1 VKFFALSKTLL
12 HPHASVWASGLEVCV
27 ELFVLSFA
35 ILYFI
40 RNFARG

>member
-1 VKFFALSKTLL
+1 MRPLALKD
-12 HPHASVWASGLEVCV
+12 ASIRASGLEVCE

-40 RNFARG
+40 RNFARS